1 MYGVGYHELVTASR
15 NKSVETPRGE
25 ALRIPDRTVEE
36 ILARLRRVEGQ
47 VRAVQRMITERRDC
61 HAIAQQMSAAG
72 SALSRATVQLMT
84 ASMAE
89 CLSSENGKPD
99 QAELE
104 RLTETFTKL
113 LT

>member
-1 MYGVGYHELVTASR
+1 MTASR
-15 NKSVETPRGE
+15 NKTAGAARGE
-25 ALRIPDRTVEE
+25 AAALRIPDRTVEE

-47 VRAVQRMITERRDC
+47 VRAVQRMIAERRDC
-61 HAIAQQMSAAG
+61 HAIAQQMSAAS

-84 ASMAE
+84 SSMAE
-89 CLSSENGKPD
+89 CLTSENGKPD
-99 QAELE
+99 EAELE